1 MTTRDE
7 VLSLLATPH
16 TRRELREALRCG
28 ESTAN
33 DHIARLLRCGAI
45 MFCGNRETSRGHV
58 AMFRAIPGAKLKP
71 SNLAAA
77 KACAEAVTDRRRSI
91 LYALMRSPL
100 THEDIAAGEGIIRR
114 DVARI
119 MDRMVTIGYVEF
131 AGFAPRVASKGP
143 QPWLWKITAKGRE
156 ALK

>member
-7 VLSLLATPH
+7 VLAILATPH

-33 DHIARLLRCGAI
+33 DHIARLIRCDAI
-45 MFCGNRETSRGHV
+45 MFCGNKETSRGHV
-58 AMFRAIPGAKLKP
+58 AMFRAIPGVKLEP

-77 KACAEAVTDRRRSI
+77 KACAEAITDRRCSI
-91 LYALMRSPL
+91 LSALMRSPL
-100 THEDIAAGEGIIRR
+100 THEDIAVEEGIIRR

-119 MDRMVTIGYVEF
+119 MNRMVAVGYVEF

-143 QPWLWKITAKGRE
+143 QPWLWQITAKGRE